1 MRSLRPGLLRPL
13 SLVILGLAMAACSSA
28 GSSAAPATS
37 APQVSTAASSTPL
50 PAATDAA
57 AAASLAPSAATGGG
71 TGDCPAS
78 LTGGHVKYTLD
89 GFEAWHF
96 CGPATATV
104 TLGSTTVQI
113 TSGWCETN
121 AAGYSVAIGTQ
132 LFGSPSPT
140 QEPDMLNILADST
153 TGSGPI
159 GGVVAHKHWLLL
171 GQSVVTFG
179 AGKTSGAFT
188 GSDVSGAAVHG
199 SFTC

>member
-1 MRSLRPGLLRPL
+1 
-13 SLVILGLAMAACSSA
+13 
-28 GSSAAPATS
+28 
-37 APQVSTAASSTPL
+37 
-50 PAATDAA
+50 
-57 AAASLAPSAATGGG
+57 
-71 TGDCPAS
+71 
-78 LTGGHVKYTLD
+78 VKYTLD

-96 CGPATATV
+96 CGPATATL

-140 QEPDMLNILADST
+140 QEPDMLNILADPT
-153 TGSGPI
+153 TGSGSI
-159 GGVVAHKHWLLL
+159 GGVVAHKHWLLI
-171 GQSVVTFG
+171 GQSVTFG
-179 AGKTSGAFT
+179 AGKTSGTFA

>member
-1 MRSLRPGLLRPL
+1 MRSLPRGLLRPVFL
-13 SLVILGLAMAACSSA
+13 AILGLAMTACSSA
-28 GSSAAPATS
+28 DSSVTPATS
-37 APQVSTAASSTPL
+37 APRASSAASSAPL
-50 PAATDAA
+50 PAATDTA
-57 AAASLAPSAATGGG
+57 AAASLAPSLAAGGG
-71 TGDCPAS
+71 TEDCPAS

-121 AAGYSVAIGTQ
+121 AAGYSVAIGTE

-140 QEPDMLNILADST
+140 QEPDMLNILADPT
-153 TGSGPI
+153 TGSGSI
-159 GGVVAHKHWLLL
+159 GGVVAHKHWLLI
-171 GQSVVTFG
+171 GQSVTFG
-179 AGKTSGAFT
+179 AVKTSGTFT
-188 GSDVSGAAVHG
+188 GSDVSGAAVRG

>member
-13 SLVILGLAMAACSSA
+13 SLVILGLAMTACSSA
-28 GSSAAPATS
+28 GSSAAPATN
-37 APQVSTAASSTPL
+37 APQVSSAASSAPL
-50 PAATDAA
+50 SVATDTA
-57 AAASLAPSAATGGG
+57 AAASLAPSVAAGGG
-71 TGDCPAS
+71 TGDCAG

-96 CGPATATV
+96 CGPATASV

-140 QEPDMLNILADST
+140 QEPDMLNILADPT
-153 TGSGPI
+153 TGSGSI
-159 GGVVAHKHWLLL
+159 GGVVAHKHWLLI
-171 GQSVVTFG
+171 GQSVTFG
-179 AGKTSGAFT
+179 AGKTSGTFA

>member
-28 GSSAAPATS
+28 GSSAGPGTS
-37 APQVSTAASSTPL
+37 APQVSSVAPSAPL
-50 PAATDAA
+50 PAATDTA
-57 AAASLAPSAATGGG
+57 AAASLAPSTATGGG
-71 TGDCPAS
+71 TGECAAD
-78 LTGGHVKYTLD
+78 LTGGHAKYTLD

-96 CGPATATV
+96 CGPATASV

-140 QEPDMLNILADST
+140 QEPDMLNILADPT
-153 TGSGPI
+153 TGSGSI
-159 GGVVAHKHWLLL
+159 GGVVAHKHWLLI
-171 GQSVVTFG
+171 GQSVTFD
-179 AGKTSGAFT
+179 AGKTSGTFA

>member
-1 MRSLRPGLLRPL
+1 
-13 SLVILGLAMAACSSA
+13 
-28 GSSAAPATS
+28 
-37 APQVSTAASSTPL
+37 VSTGT
-50 PAATDAA
+50 
-57 AAASLAPSAATGGG
+57 AAASLAPSVATGGG
-71 TGDCPAS
+71 AGDCPAN

-113 TSGWCETN
+113 ASGWCETN

-140 QEPDMLNILADST
+140 QEPDMLNILADPN
-153 TGSGPI
+153 TGSGSI
-159 GGVVAHKHWLLL
+159 GGVVAHKHWLLI
-171 GQSVVTFG
+171 GQSVTFG
-179 AGKTSGAFT
+179 AGKTSGTFT

>member
-1 MRSLRPGLLRPL
+1 
-13 SLVILGLAMAACSSA
+13 VSSA
-28 GSSAAPATS
+28 
-37 APQVSTAASSTPL
+37 PL
-50 PAATDAA
+50 PAATDTA

-140 QEPDMLNILADST
+140 QEPDMLNILADPT
-153 TGSGPI
+153 TGSGSI
-159 GGVVAHKHWLLL
+159 GGVVAHKHWLLI
-171 GQSVVTFG
+171 GQSVTFG
-179 AGKTSGAFT
+179 AGKTSGTFA
-188 GSDVSGAAVHG
+188 GSDVSGAVHG

>member
-13 SLVILGLAMAACSSA
+13 SLVILGLAMTACSSA
-28 GSSAAPATS
+28 GSSAAPATN
-37 APQVSTAASSTPL
+37 APQVSSAASSAPL
-50 PAATDAA
+50 PAATGTT
-57 AAASLAPSAATGGG
+57 AASLAPSVAAGGG
-71 TGDCPAS
+71 TGDCSAS

-140 QEPDMLNILADST
+140 QEPDMLNILADPT
-153 TGSGPI
+153 TGSGSI
-159 GGVVAHKHWLLL
+159 GGVVAHKHWLLI
-171 GQSVVTFG
+171 GQSVTFG
-179 AGKTSGAFT
+179 AGKTSGTFA

>member
-13 SLVILGLAMAACSSA
+13 SLVILGLAMTACSSA
-28 GSSAAPATS
+28 GSSAAPATN
-37 APQVSTAASSTPL
+37 APQVSSAASSAPL
-50 PAATDAA
+50 PAATGTT
-57 AAASLAPSAATGGG
+57 AASLAPSVAAGGG
-71 TGDCPAS
+71 TGDCSAS

-140 QEPDMLNILADST
+140 QEPDMLNILADPT
-153 TGSGPI
+153 TGSGSI
-159 GGVVAHKHWLLL
+159 GGVVAHKHWLLI
-171 GQSVVTFG
+171 GQSVTFG
-179 AGKTSGAFT
+179 AGKTSGAFA

>member
-13 SLVILGLAMAACSSA
+13 FLVILGLAIAACSSA
-28 GSSAAPATS
+28 GSSAAPATN
-37 APQVSTAASSTPL
+37 APQVSSAASSAPL
-50 PAATDAA
+50 PVVTGTAV
-57 AAASLAPSAATGGG
+57 ASLAPSVAAGGG
-71 TGDCPAS
+71 TGDCSAS

-140 QEPDMLNILADST
+140 QEPDMLNILADPT
-153 TGSGPI
+153 TGSGSI
-159 GGVVAHKHWLLL
+159 GGVVAHKHWLLI
-171 GQSVVTFG
+171 GQSVTFG
-179 AGKTSGAFT
+179 AGKTSGTFA